1 MPDGPYMPL
10 LNNVA
15 MHPDYEGD
23 LGTNDY
29 HGDLATNNFTGEY
42 AEDLESNAPASS
54 NTSPTAMGTEA
65 VEMRPLIPNTQR
77 AQVNVY
83 VGGSTENE
91 IPDSQ
96 TDRHTKK
103 IKCNTQ

>member
-1 MPDGPYMPL
+1 MPDDPYMPL

-23 LGTNDY
+23 LRTNDY

-42 AEDLESNAPASS
+42 AEDLESNAPTSS

-77 AQVNVY
+77 AHDNFY

-91 IPDSQ
+91 IPDTTRSLQ
-96 TDRHTKK
+96 
-103 IKCNTQ
+103 KCTVNLLK